1 MQIPGSD
8 TKLESS
14 KDVSELEQIDLQDKI
29 FHKPSEFEG
38 LSQQQD
44 HTLKDRLRTRPLKPG
59 KKDLHWTNNF
69 TRPNQNV
76 IHWL

>member
-1 MQIPGSD
+1 
-8 TKLESS
+8 
-14 KDVSELEQIDLQDKI
+14 
-29 FHKPSEFEG
+29 

-44 HTLKDRLRTRPLKPG
+44 HTLKDRLRTRPPKPG